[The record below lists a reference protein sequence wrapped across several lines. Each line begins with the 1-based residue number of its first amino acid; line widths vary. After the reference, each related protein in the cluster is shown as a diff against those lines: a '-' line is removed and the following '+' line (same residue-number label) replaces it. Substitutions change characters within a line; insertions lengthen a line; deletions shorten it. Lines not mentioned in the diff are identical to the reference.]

1 MRYVKARMQQ
11 GILDK
16 TYRIYVTDSL
26 KMISENT
33 SKRDGGSSFAVR
45 YWDVIKKPVNE
56 TRTSEEIISGIKDK
70 LMKLEG

>member
-11 GILDK
+11 SILDK

-33 SKRDGGSSFAVR
+33 SKYAGGSSFAVR
-45 YWDVIKKPVNE
+45 YCDVIKKPVNE

>member
-11 GILDK
+11 SILDK

-33 SKRDGGSSFAVR
+33 SKYAGGSSFSVR